1 MKDEILTNLKYIME
15 DQVMIGINKNISDRT
30 LFGCERVREKINE
43 KYIQLSVERYK
54 MRSNK

>member
-1 MKDEILTNLKYIME
+1 MKDEVLTNLKYIME
-15 DQVMIGINKNISDRT
+15 DQVMIGIDKNISDRT
-30 LFGCERVREKINE
+30 LFGYERVREKINE

>member
-15 DQVMIGINKNISDRT
+15 DHVMIGIDKNVAERT

-43 KYIQLSVERYK
+43 K
-54 MRSNK
+54 